1 MPGQTSAYAGHH
13 YEVGPMS
20 DRECPCLT
28 LRSGMYRARLGEPDT
43 AGGLQLVDVVAF
55 NLGIIVERLGGIE
68 TRHHGLREWI
78 DRWMDR

>member
-1 MPGQTSAYAGHH
+1 
-13 YEVGPMS
+13 
-20 DRECPCLT
+20 
-28 LRSGMYRARLGEPDT
+28 MYRARLGEPDT